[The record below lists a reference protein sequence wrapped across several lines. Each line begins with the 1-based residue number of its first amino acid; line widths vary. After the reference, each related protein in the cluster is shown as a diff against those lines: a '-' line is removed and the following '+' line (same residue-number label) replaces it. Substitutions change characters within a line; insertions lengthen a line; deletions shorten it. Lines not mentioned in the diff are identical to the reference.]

1 MSLKGLATV
10 CFLLSATWVANVA
23 AQTVESET
31 AKLEQL
37 RQRMNNLHKNQQ
49 QLEQKVS
56 QLQSSLKGV
65 QSRPSPE
72 HEQLDA
78 AQKVLEQARADY
90 QAAPSEANSSRV
102 QNAEFK
108 LALIERKF
116 SKTNSEATELSARIA
131 DLNNELEKN
140 RSVIATT
147 EQSIERQEA
156 AVTRL
161 QSQRLAEERS
171 MRQRQQEALQ
181 RTQAEAEAAQREIAR
196 LRAMLAQREAE
207 AQKQAEQNRAAVA
220 SIPVQPQKTEAR
232 PGAKSATG
240 NSLILTRQDQVVA
253 ALTAIQGKLENNDP
267 RHPPVNR
274 ILHVKHA
281 GATDSFKLKA
291 LGAEQYRAEVKVAG
305 NGERELVV
313 GFNRWNVEIPAA
325 GEYVFLYDGSNPK
338 KPELHY
344 YNIQLER

>member
-10 CFLLSATWVANVA
+10 CFLLSATWAAGVA
-23 AQTVESET
+23 AQGIESET

-37 RQRMNNLHKNQQ
+37 HQRLSNLQQNQQ
-49 QLEQKVS
+49 QIEQQVS
-56 QLQSSLKGV
+56 QLQSSLKDA

-72 HEQLDA
+72 NAQLDA
-78 AQKVLEQARADY
+78 AQKALEQARADY
-90 QAAPSEANSSRV
+90 QTDPSEVNSSRV

-116 SKTNSEATELSARIA
+116 SKTSSEASELSARIA

-140 RSVIATT
+140 RSAIANT

-156 AVTRL
+156 AINRL
-161 QSQRLAEERS
+161 RSQRLAEERS

-181 RTQAEAEAAQREIAR
+181 RSQAEAEAAQREIAR

-207 AQKQAEQNRAAVA
+207 AQQQVEQKRAVVA
-220 SIPVQPQKTEAR
+220 STPVQPRQAEAK
-232 PGAKSATG
+232 PEAKSTAG
-240 NSLILTRQDQVVA
+240 NSLILSRQDQVVA
-253 ALTAIQGKLENNDP
+253 ALTAIQDKLENNDP

-291 LGAEQYRAEVKVAG
+291 LGAEQYRAEVKVAAS
-305 NGERELVV
+305 GERELVV
-313 GFNRWNVEIPAA
+313 GFNRWNTEIPAA